1 MAALPAQ
8 AHLFDRRCFRFWANF
23 VGITGPV
30 GLTKG
35 VTASSQGCCFIVIH
49 RHASKGLANV
59 TSRCQRVRVP
69 IRAFRIHVDQPHLY
83 RSQGVFQIAI
93 TGITAVRLVA
103 GGQPFPFRTPVNVF
117 LGLENVLT
125 TTGKTKGLE
134 AHGLKGHV
142 ASQDKQVGPGQ
153 LVAILLFDRP

>member
-1 MAALPAQ
+1 M
-8 AHLFDRRCFRFWANF
+8 
-23 VGITGPV
+23 
-30 GLTKG
+30 GLTKRMA
-35 VTASSQGCCFIVIH
+35 ASGQGCCFIVIH

-69 IRAFRIHVDQPHLY
+69 IRAFRIHVDQTHLN
-83 RSQGVFQIAI
+83 RGQRIFQVAI
-93 TGITAVRLVA
+93 TGIPAVRPVT

-125 TTGKTKGLE
+125 AAGETKGLE